1 MQQKKEPGIENYR
14 SDECGG
20 TEMLLSKRESADCTD
35 ILATMSLRH
44 IFIPITTIVQIDKN
58 RSPKP
63 QRRRSCSIYHIAS
76 QVVKLVDKDVG
87 SKATSIVEVAS
98 TG

>member
-1 MQQKKEPGIENYR
+1 MKLPWLLYVVGEIRQVQQKEPGIENYR

-20 TEMLLSKRESADCTD
+20 TEMLLSKRESAHCTD

-44 IFIPITTIVQIDKN
+44 VFIPITTIVQIDKN

-63 QRRRSCSIYHIAS
+63 
-76 QVVKLVDKDVG
+76 
-87 SKATSIVEVAS
+87 
-98 TG
+98 

>member
-1 MQQKKEPGIENYR
+1 
-14 SDECGG
+14 
-20 TEMLLSKRESADCTD
+20 MLLSKRESADCTD

-63 QRRRSCSIYHIAS
+63 
-76 QVVKLVDKDVG
+76 
-87 SKATSIVEVAS
+87 
-98 TG
+98 